1 MHWHAPAMMFPI
13 QALAYG
19 VLIFLRFALRAFALA
34 GRLPWL
40 AFFVLRP
47 GLAMVLSSGELDCLL
62 SSKLYSNYG

>member
-1 MHWHAPAMMFPI
+1 MHSHAPAIMFQI
-13 QALAYG
+13 QAMAYG

-47 GLAMVLSSGELDCLL
+47 GFAMVLSSDG
-62 SSKLYSNYG
+62 